1 MAWCG
6 AKYPATQ
13 GAEFASAFGLVLLRD
28 PIRTVSAGS
37 RRARG
42 PHAEITSSIADPH
55 RLRVNPAVGIRH
67 SPILQASRISRE
79 SAEDDVALGRVRA
92 VFRRGARAV
101 DPIRL

>member
-37 RRARG
+37 HRARG
-42 PHAEITSSIADPH
+42 PHAEITSSVADPY
-55 RLRVNPAVGIRH
+55 RQRVNPAVGIRH
-67 SPILQASRISRE
+67 SPILQASRISENSPKMMSPSDVFARFF
-79 SAEDDVALGRVRA
+79 EDEQE
-92 VFRRGARAV
+92 
-101 DPIRL
+101 P

>member
-1 MAWCG
+1 M
-6 AKYPATQ
+6 Q
-13 GAEFASAFGLVLLRD
+13 GAESASAFGLVVLRD
-28 PIRTVSAGS
+28 PIRTVSEGN

-42 PHAEITSSIADPH
+42 PHAEITSSLADPH

-67 SPILQASRISRE
+67 SPVLQASRISGE
-79 SAEDDVALGRVRA
+79 SAENDVALGCVRD